1 MFMNKMLW
9 CLKKRNGY
17 TLHFFYRRKCMT
29 KHIPNLSQIK
39 SEMINDDK
47 NEMIVFETNGNR
59 TEEIINMILEKQKSY
74 APIIEMGS
82 DTVYY
87 FPKSTYRD
95 AYLLKDIF
103 ATKTIEQINI
113 YVGKNIIQS

>member
-1 MFMNKMLW
+1 
-9 CLKKRNGY
+9 
-17 TLHFFYRRKCMT
+17 MT

-47 NEMIVFETNGNR
+47 NEMIVFETN
-59 TEEIINMILEKQKSY
+59 EEIINMILEKQKSY

>member
-1 MFMNKMLW
+1 
-9 CLKKRNGY
+9 
-17 TLHFFYRRKCMT
+17 MT

-74 APIIEMGS
+74 AQLIEMGS

-95 AYLLKDIF
+95 AYLLKAIF